1 MPEKMFKHKQVHWE
15 AMEGWGVLA
24 EVEVLVGG
32 GGWRQQ
38 RGSLMLMYA
47 QP

>member
-1 MPEKMFKHKQVHWE
+1 
-15 AMEGWGVLA
+15 MEGWGVLA
-24 EVEVLVGG
+24 EVEVLVGVG
-32 GGWRQQ
+32 GVGGWRQQ

>member
-32 GGWRQQ
+32 VGGSK
-38 RGSLMLMYA
+38 GGV
-47 QP
+47 

>member
-32 GGWRQQ
+32 GGVG
-38 RGSLMLMYA
+38 GSKGGV
-47 QP
+47 